1 MSDVAWSYA
10 PVSTVTGALQR
21 GLGRG
26 AILARGDDDV
36 LGCVQQ
42 DYRWDSVDERA
53 VYLAR
58 LVRDLRMPVEPIVAA
73 LSAASTRVFTNV
85 LDVLEALGRAE
96 VAGAADGLRQYI
108 ATGERWLEV
117 LDRVASSW
125 PAPWWDDL
133 FPVVQDRLDPATRDR
148 ITECRGSRW
157 GAPQWHA
164 WASFD
169 PGVAVAVR
177 SRPVPGKAPRPY
189 AERSVPDLLDLL
201 RKQHDLERVLQEL
214 RRRPPEPA
222 LLDLVD
228 GLLPMVSGWTLT
240 SAIQHLGAAA
250 LPAARGWAQQAPHP
264 LHQTG
269 LDVLVE
275 HGTEPDVP
283 LLRSA
288 LRRLDEQRD
297 QLCGYDR
304 LFDGLARIGG
314 AGARAELPRLRRL
327 WTSPHSFERA
337 AYLRA
342 RLALDPDEGQKWAME
357 GLFDC
362 EARVRQLA
370 VLHVELTIATR
381 ERLAYLRDD
390 PIEDPN
396 VRATA
401 TKRLE

>member
-1 MSDVAWSYA
+1 MSDESWSYA
-10 PVSTVTGALQR
+10 PVSTVFGALQR

-26 AILARGDDDV
+26 AVLARGDDDV
-36 LGCVQQ
+36 LACVLQ

-58 LVRDLRMPVEPIVAA
+58 LVRDRRIPVAPIVAA
-73 LSAASTRVFTNV
+73 LSAASSRVFTNV
-85 LDVLEALGRAE
+85 LDVLEVLGRAE
-96 VAGAADGLRQYI
+96 VAGVADGIRQYI

-133 FPVVQDRLDPATRDR
+133 FPVVQARLDPATRDR
-148 ITECRGSRW
+148 ITECRGSWW
-157 GAPQWHA
+157 GAPQWQA
-164 WASFD
+164 WAGYD
-169 PGVAVAVR
+169 PGVAAAVG
-177 SRPVPGKAPRPY
+177 SRPVPREAPRPY

-201 RKQHDLERVLQEL
+201 RKQHEPDRVLREL

-222 LLDLVD
+222 LLELVD
-228 GLLPMVSGWTLT
+228 GLLPVVSGWPLT
-240 SAIQHLGAAA
+240 SAIRHLGAAA
-250 LPAARGWAQQAPHP
+250 LPAARGWAHRASHP

-269 LDVLVE
+269 LDVVVE

-283 LLRSA
+283 LLRSE
-288 LRRLDEQRD
+288 LRRLDEHRD
-297 QLCGYDR
+297 ELCGYNR

-314 AGARAELPRLRRL
+314 ADARAELPRLRRL
-327 WTSPHSFERA
+327 WTSPHSYERA

-342 RLALDPDEGQKWAME
+342 RLALDPDDVQKWVME
-357 GLFDC
+357 GLFDA

-370 VLHVELTIATR
+370 VLQVELTTTTR

-390 PIEDPN
+390 PIEDPD
-396 VRATA
+396 VRAIA